1 MPAKARVTM
10 YKHDSLRQ
18 HLSAATPDLQ
28 RDPEN
33 FLVFADE
40 GQLVASGTASL
51 SFEYRFTLNVI
62 LTDYAGN
69 LDGVMVALLA
79 WIAVHQPEL
88 LSNPELRKTGISFEV
103 DYNNHDTVDLSLKLS
118 LTERII
124 VSHKEQ
130 GRLEI
135 KSRPEPYRTADH
147 TQPFWTLYAGDNK
160 IAEWATPP
168 APK

>member
-1 MPAKARVTM
+1 M

-28 RDPEN
+28 RDPDK

-40 GQLVASGTASL
+40 GQLVACGTGSL

-79 WIAVHQPEL
+79 WIAVHQSEL
-88 LSNPELRKTGISFEV
+88 LNNPELRKTGISFEV
-103 DYNNHDTVDLSLKLS
+103 DYHSHHSVDLSLKLS

-124 VSHKEQ
+124 VSNKEQ
-130 GRLEI
+130 GRLQI
-135 KSRPEPYRTADH
+135 KSRPEPQATLDYAA
-147 TQPFWTLYAGDNK
+147 PFWALYEGDNK
-160 IAEWATPP
+160 IAEWATPQTP
-168 APK
+168 P